1 MLGLVP
7 AVRSYFWIFNR
18 YPIIPKGLLNKTKK
32 KPNQLIEMQ
41 LMAQDAPAANGC
53 TYRGLFPLPAWQSL
67 EGWAFSMLVGANVL
81 Y

>member
-1 MLGLVP
+1 
-7 AVRSYFWIFNR
+7 
-18 YPIIPKGLLNKTKK
+18 
-32 KPNQLIEMQ
+32 MQ